1 MPNLDGTKQVSPP
14 TRSAFA
20 PPAAS
25 PKKAAP
31 ATSKDSSDKS
41 QTPDH
46 ETNVIE
52 GIKGLIRQ
60 HAGGSANKNEDSA
73 LHAMDAGVSSAPGNL
88 ADY

>member
-1 MPNLDGTKQVSPP
+1 MPNPDGTKQVSPP

-31 ATSKDSSDKS
+31 APTKDSSDKS

-46 ETNVIE
+46 ESSVIE
-52 GIKGLIRQ
+52 GLKGLIRQ
-60 HAGGSANKNEDSA
+60 HSGGSANKNEDSA
-73 LHAMDAGVSSAPGNL
+73 LAALDRGASEAPGNST
-88 ADY
+88 DY